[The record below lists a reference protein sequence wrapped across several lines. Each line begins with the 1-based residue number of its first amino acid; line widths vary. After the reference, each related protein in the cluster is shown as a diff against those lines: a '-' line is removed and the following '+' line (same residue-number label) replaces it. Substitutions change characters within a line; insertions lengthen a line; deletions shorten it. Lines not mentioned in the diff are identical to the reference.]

1 MSVSDVGRLKISR
14 VYTFRVAAHVS
25 AVDLEADLGRV
36 ALPGNDDADPLEF
49 VVSEVVGIC
58 TD

>member
-1 MSVSDVGRLKISR
+1 VSDVGRLKISR
-14 VYTFRVAAHVS
+14 VYTFRVAARVS